1 MTAPKPF
8 KINVSDNLLEL
19 TKKKL
24 ELSRL
29 PDQLLDVEWEGH
41 FLHPSWN

>member
-1 MTAPKPF
+1 MAHATPF
-8 KINVSDNLLEL
+8 KIHVSEELLKL

-29 PDQLLDVEWEGH
+29 PDQLLDVEWEGAE
-41 FLHPSWN
+41 LPEL